1 MRVIG
6 VDPGY
11 VVTGFGVVERVR
23 SLQYL
28 AAGTVRGRRTIPR
41 IQRLATIYQ
50 KLLEVL
56 DLYAPEVMSLERNFV
71 AINVQSAFALGEARA
86 AAMLAAAHRG
96 LEVFEYTATDVKL
109 SVAGYGRA
117 DKLQVKQMV
126 RRTLMLAEV
135 GELADDA
142 ADALA
147 IALCHLF
154 QAGSPQFRYE
164 QRTAKH

>member
-6 VDPGY
+6 VDPGNA
-11 VVTGFGVVERVR
+11 VTGFGVVEKSRAVH
-23 SLQYL
+23 YVG
-28 AAGTVRGRRTIPR
+28 AGTVRAANIIPR
-41 IQRLATIYQ
+41 PQRLAWIYQ
-50 KLLEVL
+50 NLLEAL
-56 DLYAPEVMSLERNFV
+56 DRYSPDVMSLERSFV

-96 LEVFEYTATDVKL
+96 LAVFEYAPTDVKL

-117 DKLQVKQMV
+117 DKRQVKEMV
-126 RRTLMLAEV
+126 RHTLTLDRRC
-135 GELADDA
+135 ELSDDA

-154 QAGSPQFRYE
+154 QTKMTSVKEGL
-164 QRTAKH
+164 